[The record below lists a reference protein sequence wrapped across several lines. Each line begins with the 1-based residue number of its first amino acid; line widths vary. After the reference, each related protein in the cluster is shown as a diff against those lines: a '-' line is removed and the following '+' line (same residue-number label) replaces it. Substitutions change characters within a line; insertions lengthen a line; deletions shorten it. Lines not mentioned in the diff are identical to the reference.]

1 LIQTHWVDLMQVVLS
16 IREGRLS
23 STLLLRRLGTE
34 SRKNNLYKAFRE
46 LGRAIRTITLLRFIS
61 EPGLRQEITA
71 ATNKVEAYNGFS
83 AWLRFGHDAIERTTP
98 PSKRRSSKTTRCWPT
113 A

>member
-71 ATNKVEAYNGFS
+71 A
-83 AWLRFGHDAIERTTP
+83 IERTTP
-98 PSKRRSSKTTRCWPT
+98 PSKRRSSNSTRCWPT